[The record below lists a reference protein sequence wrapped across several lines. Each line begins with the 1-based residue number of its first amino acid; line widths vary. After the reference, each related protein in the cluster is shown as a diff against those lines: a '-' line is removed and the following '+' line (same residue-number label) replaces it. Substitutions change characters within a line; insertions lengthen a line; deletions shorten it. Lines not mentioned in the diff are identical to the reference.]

1 MGILNSRNPGF
12 LNFVVI
18 TSHFNG
24 NVIVNGPFTELS
36 KAREYVDSLKDDEY
50 WVSHKTKIAIK
61 PLFPPGVSLRDSAY

>member
-1 MGILNSRNPGF
+1 MGL

-50 WVSHKTKIAIK
+50 WVSHKKKIAIK
-61 PLFPPGVSLRDSAY
+61 PLLPPEKALRASAY

>member
-1 MGILNSRNPGF
+1 MSK

-24 NVIVNGPFTELS
+24 NVIVEGPFEALS
-36 KAREYVDSLKDDEY
+36 VAREYVDSLKDDKY

-61 PLFPPGVSLRDSAY
+61 PLLPPSK

>member
-1 MGILNSRNPGF
+1 MSK
-12 LNFVVI
+12 LNFVVV

-50 WVSHKTKIAIK
+50 WVSDDTKIAIK
-61 PLFPPGVSLRDSAY
+61 PLLPPEK